1 MRSMRTLALS
11 AASVAVVGAVLAVP
25 APSQAALT
33 NTDFG
38 LFASG
43 FGTRVTGG
51 NIPANSGDL
60 GYQTIGCTRKAGH
73 NVNNNTAGAKVP
85 GLGTIGATTTKQR
98 TIKSGDMVKSISEHK
113 IADVVLDK
121 SPLGKVTVEGLS
133 SVSQAWWDG
142 KAYKADSK
150 AKIAHI
156 VLDPAGPGRTIDLPI
171 PGRDKP
177 LVIPGIATIG
187 IGNTVEK
194 VKADGSGSF
203 SYANGIWIKLHG
215 TDTEVTVGRSRAE
228 INGDAFSAVFNGFSN
243 SVDAT
248 ALGGAVQVGKNPLT
262 NAGCAG
268 TKGKLKTK
276 SIAHVPLGKVG
287 NIVDVKGLTS
297 GQRSNQTKT
306 TAGGYTFGEVANVNI
321 GDGAIRIEA
330 IRAQANAN
338 YVKGKGSTTSISGTK
353 FGDIYI
359 GKQKVSLAQLE
370 SALSRVDIPGLAKIE
385 TKVVVERS
393 KNLVEVVALRLTL
406 LDATKGTKTVVNIG
420 HAKFKVNANK

>member
-1 MRSMRTLALS
+1 MRSIRTFALS
-11 AASVAVVGAVLAVP
+11 AAAAAVVGAVLVVP

-33 NTDFG
+33 NTSFG

-51 NIPANSGDL
+51 SIPANSGDL
-60 GYQTIGCTRKAGH
+60 GYQTIGCTRKAGYD
-73 NVNNNTAGAKVP
+73 VNNNTAGAKVP
-85 GLGTIGATTTKQR
+85 GVGTIGATTTKQR
-98 TIKSGDMVKSISEHK
+98 TVKSGATVKSISEHK

-133 SVSQAWWDG
+133 SVSQAWWNG

-150 AKIAHI
+150 AKIAHV
-156 VLDPAGPGRTIDLPI
+156 VLDPAGPGQKIDLPI

-187 IGNTVEK
+187 LGNTVENTN
-194 VKADGSGSF
+194 ADGAQA
-203 SYANGIWIKLHG
+203 YANGIWIKLHG
-215 TDTEVTVGRSRAE
+215 TDSEVIVGRSRAE
-228 INGDAFSAVFNGFSN
+228 INGQAFSAVFNGFSN
-243 SVDAT
+243 SVDAS
-248 ALGGAVQVGKNPLT
+248 ALGGVAKVGKNPLT
-262 NAGCAG
+262 NASCAG

-276 SIAHVPLGKVG
+276 SIGHVPLGETG
-287 NIVDVKGLTS
+287 DIVDVKGLTS

-306 TAGGYTFGEVANVNI
+306 TAEGYTFGEVANVNI

-330 IRAQANAN
+330 IRAQANAKF
-338 YVKGKGSTTSISGTK
+338 VKGKGSTTSISGTK

-359 GKQKVSLAQLE
+359 NDQKVSLAQLG

-385 TKVVVERS
+385 TKVITERS
-393 KNLVEVVALRLTL
+393 KNLIEVVALRLTL
-406 LDATKGTKTVVNIG
+406 LDATEGTKTVVNIG
-420 HAKFKVNANK
+420 HAKFKVNSNK

>member
-1 MRSMRTLALS
+1 MRTLALS

-51 NIPANSGDL
+51 SLPANSGDL

-73 NVNNNTAGAKVP
+73 NVSNNTAGAKVP
-85 GLGTIGATTTKQR
+85 GVGTIGATTTRQR
-98 TIKSGDMVKSISEHK
+98 TIKSGSTVKSISEHK

-142 KAYKADSK
+142 KGYKSDSK

-156 VLDPAGPGRTIDLPI
+156 VLDPAGPGRKIDLPI

-187 IGNTVEK
+187 IGNIVERAN
-194 VKADGSGSF
+194 ADGAHA
-203 SYANGIWIKLHG
+203 YANGIWIKLHG
-215 TDTEVTVGRSRAE
+215 TDSEVIVGRSRAE
-228 INGDAFSAVFNGFSN
+228 INGQAFSAVFNGFSN
-243 SVDAT
+243 SVDAS
-248 ALGGAVQVGKNPLT
+248 ALNGLVKVGKNPLT

-276 SIAHVPLGKVG
+276 SIGHVPLGEVG

-353 FGDIYI
+353 FGDIYV
-359 GKQKVSLAQLE
+359 GDRKVSLAQLE
-370 SALSRVDIPGLAKIE
+370 SALSRVNIPGLAKIE

-406 LDATKGTKTVVNIG
+406 LDGAKGTKTVVNIG

>member
-1 MRSMRTLALS
+1 MRTLALS

-51 NIPANSGDL
+51 SLPANSGDL

-73 NVNNNTAGAKVP
+73 DVSNNTAGAKVP
-85 GLGTIGATTTKQR
+85 GLGTIGATTTRQR
-98 TIKSGDMVKSISEHK
+98 TIKSGSMVKSISEHK

-142 KAYKADSK
+142 KGYKSDSK

-187 IGNTVEK
+187 IGNIVERAN
-194 VKADGSGSF
+194 ADGAH
-203 SYANGIWIKLHG
+203 SYANGVWIKLHG
-215 TDTEVTVGRSRAE
+215 TDSEVTIGRSRAE
-228 INGDAFSAVFNGFSN
+228 INGQAFSAVFNGFSN
-243 SVDAT
+243 SVDAS

-276 SIAHVPLGKVG
+276 SIGHVPLGEVG

-306 TAGGYTFGEVANVNI
+306 TAEGYTFGEVANVNI

-330 IRAQANAN
+330 IRAQANAK
-338 YVKGKGSTTSISGTK
+338 YVKGKGSTSSISGTK

-406 LDATKGTKTVVNIG
+406 LDGTKGTKTVVNIG

>member
-51 NIPANSGDL
+51 SLPANSGDL

-73 NVNNNTAGAKVP
+73 DVSNNTAGAKVP
-85 GLGTIGATTTKQR
+85 GLGTIGATTTRQR
-98 TIKSGDMVKSISEHK
+98 TIKSGSMVKSISEHK

-142 KAYKADSK
+142 KGYKSDSK

-171 PGRDKP
+171 PGREKP

-187 IGNTVEK
+187 IGNVVERAN
-194 VKADGSGSF
+194 ADGAHA
-203 SYANGIWIKLHG
+203 YANGIWIKLHG
-215 TDTEVTVGRSRAE
+215 TDSEVVVGRSRAE
-228 INGDAFSAVFNGFSN
+228 INGQAFSAVFNGFSN
-243 SVDAT
+243 SVDAS
-248 ALGGAVQVGKNPLT
+248 ALGGLVKVGKNPLT

-276 SIAHVPLGKVG
+276 SIAHVPLGEVG
-287 NIVDVKGLTS
+287 NIVDAKGLTS

-330 IRAQANAN
+330 IRAQANVN
-338 YVKGKGSTTSISGTK
+338 YVKGKGSTSSISGTK

>member
-1 MRSMRTLALS
+1 MRSIRTFALS
-11 AASVAVVGAVLAVP
+11 AAAAAVVGAVLVVP

-33 NTDFG
+33 NTSFG
-38 LFASG
+38 MFAAG

-51 NIPANSGDL
+51 SIPANSGDL
-60 GYQTIGCTRKAGH
+60 GYQTIGCTRKAGYD
-73 NVNNNTAGAKVP
+73 VNNNTAGAKVP

-98 TIKSGDMVKSISEHK
+98 TVKSGATVKSISEHK

-142 KAYKADSK
+142 KGYKADSK
-150 AKIAHI
+150 AKIAHV
-156 VLDPAGPGRTIDLPI
+156 VLDPAGPGQKIDLPI

-187 IGNTVEK
+187 LGNTVEK
-194 VKADGSGSF
+194 TNADGAEA
-203 SYANGIWIKLHG
+203 YANGIWIKLHG
-215 TDTEVTVGRSRAE
+215 TDSEVIVGRSRAE
-228 INGDAFSAVFNGFSN
+228 INGQAFSGVFSGFSN
-243 SVDAT
+243 SIDAT
-248 ALGGAVQVGKNPLT
+248 ALGGVAKVGKNPLT

-276 SIAHVPLGKVG
+276 SIGHVPLGEAGDV
-287 NIVDVKGLTS
+287 VDVKGLTS

-330 IRAQANAN
+330 IRAQANAKF
-338 YVKGKGSTTSISGTK
+338 VKGQGSTTSISGTK

-359 GKQKVSLAQLE
+359 QDQGRRRAQQEPGRGRRPATDAPRRDRGHQDRCQHRSREVQGQRKQV
-370 SALSRVDIPGLAKIE
+370 RP
-385 TKVVVERS
+385 
-393 KNLVEVVALRLTL
+393 
-406 LDATKGTKTVVNIG
+406 
-420 HAKFKVNANK
+420 

>member
-1 MRSMRTLALS
+1 MRSIRTLALS
-11 AASVAVVGAVLAVP
+11 AAAAAVVGAVLVVP

-33 NTDFG
+33 NTSFG
-38 LFASG
+38 MFASG

-51 NIPANSGDL
+51 SIPANSGDL
-60 GYQTIGCTRKAGH
+60 GYQTIGCTRKAGYD
-73 NVNNNTAGAKVP
+73 VNNNTAGAKVP

-98 TIKSGDMVKSISEHK
+98 TIKSGEMVKSISEHK

-121 SPLGKVTVEGLS
+121 SPLGTVTVEGLS

-142 KAYKADSK
+142 KGYKADSK
-150 AKIAHI
+150 AKIAHVI
-156 VLDPAGPGRTIDLPI
+156 LDPAGPGQKIDLPV

-187 IGNTVEK
+187 IGNTESRTN
-194 VKADGSGSF
+194 ADGAYT
-203 SYANGIWIKLHG
+203 YANGIWIKLHG
-215 TDTEVTVGRSRAE
+215 SDTEVTIGRSRAE
-228 INGDAFSAVFNGFSN
+228 INGQAYSAVFNGFSN

-262 NAGCAG
+262 NASCAG

-276 SIAHVPLGKVG
+276 SLAGVPLGNAG
-287 NIVDVKGLTS
+287 DIVDVKGLTS
-297 GQRSNQTKT
+297 GQRSNQTST
-306 TAGGYTFGEVANVNI
+306 TAEGYTFGEVASVNI
-321 GDGAIRIEA
+321 GDGAIRVEA
-330 IRAQANAN
+330 IRAQANVK
-338 YVKGKGSTTSISGTK
+338 YVKGKGSTSSISGTK

-359 GKQKVSLAQLE
+359 NDQKVSLAQLE

-385 TKVVVERS
+385 TKVITNRS
-393 KNLVEVVALRLTL
+393 KNLIEVVALRLTL
-406 LDATKGTKTVVNIG
+406 LDATDGTKSVVNIG

>member
-1 MRSMRTLALS
+1 MRSIRTLALS
-11 AASVAVVGAVLAVP
+11 AAAAAVVGAVLVVP

-33 NTDFG
+33 NTSFG
-38 LFASG
+38 MFAAG

-51 NIPANSGDL
+51 SIPANSGDL
-60 GYQTIGCTRKAGH
+60 GYQTIGCTRKAGYD
-73 NVNNNTAGAKVP
+73 VNNNTAGAKVP

-98 TIKSGDMVKSISEHK
+98 TVKSGETVKSISEHK

-121 SPLGKVTVEGLS
+121 SPLGTVTVEGLS
-133 SVSQAWWDG
+133 SISQAWWDG
-142 KAYKADSK
+142 KGYKADSK
-150 AKIAHI
+150 AKIAHVI
-156 VLDPAGPGRTIDLPI
+156 LDPAGPGQKIDLPI

-187 IGNTVEK
+187 LGNTVEK
-194 VKADGSGSF
+194 TNADGAEA
-203 SYANGIWIKLHG
+203 YANGIWIKLHG
-215 TDTEVTVGRSRAE
+215 SDSEVIVGRSRAE
-228 INGDAFSAVFNGFSN
+228 IHGQAFSGVFSGFAD

-276 SIAHVPLGKVG
+276 SIAGVPLGKAG
-287 NIVDVKGLTS
+287 DIVDVKGLTS

-306 TAGGYTFGEVANVNI
+306 TAEGYTFGEVASVNI

-330 IRAQANAN
+330 IRAQANAKF
-338 YVKGKGSTTSISGTK
+338 VKGKGASTSTAGTK

-359 GKQKVSLAQLE
+359 NDQKVSLAQLG

-385 TKVVVERS
+385 TNVVVDRS
-393 KNLVEVVALRLTL
+393 KNLIEVVALRLTL
-406 LDATKGTKTVVNIG
+406 LDATEGTKTVLNIG

>member
-1 MRSMRTLALS
+1 MRTLALS
-11 AASVAVVGAVLAVP
+11 AASVAVVGAILAVP

-38 LFASG
+38 MFASG

-51 NIPANSGDL
+51 SLPANSGDL

-73 NVNNNTAGAKVP
+73 DVSNNTAGAKVP

-98 TIKSGDMVKSISEHK
+98 TIKSGSTVKSISEHK

-121 SPLGKVTVEGLS
+121 NPLGKVTVEGLS

-142 KAYKADSK
+142 KGYKADSK

-171 PGRDKP
+171 PGSDRP

-187 IGNTVEK
+187 LGNTVERTN
-194 VKADGSGSF
+194 ADGAY

-215 TDTEVTVGRSRAE
+215 TDSEVIVGRSRAE
-228 INGDAFSAVFNGFSN
+228 INGQAFSAVFNGFSN
-243 SVDAT
+243 SVDAS
-248 ALGGAVQVGKNPLT
+248 ALGGVVKVGKNPLT

-276 SIAHVPLGKVG
+276 SIGHVPLGEVG
-287 NIVDVKGLTS
+287 NILDVKGLTS

-306 TAGGYTFGEVANVNI
+306 TAEGYTFGEVANVNI
-321 GDGAIRIEA
+321 GNGAIRIEA
-330 IRAQANAN
+330 IRAQANVK
-338 YVKGKGSTTSISGTK
+338 YVKGKGSTASISGTK

-406 LDATKGTKTVVNIG
+406 LDATEGTKTVVNIG
-420 HAKFKVNANK
+420 HAKFKVNSSK

>member
-1 MRSMRTLALS
+1 MRTLALS

-51 NIPANSGDL
+51 SLPANSGDL

-73 NVNNNTAGAKVP
+73 NVSNNTAGAKVP
-85 GLGTIGATTTKQR
+85 GVGTIGATTTRQR
-98 TIKSGDMVKSISEHK
+98 TIKSGSMVKSISEHK
-113 IADVVLDK
+113 IADVVLDN

-142 KAYKADSK
+142 KGYKSDSK
-150 AKIAHI
+150 SKIAHI
-156 VLDPAGPGRTIDLPI
+156 VLDPAGPGRKVDLPV

-187 IGNTVEK
+187 IGNIVERAN
-194 VKADGSGSF
+194 ADGAHA
-203 SYANGIWIKLHG
+203 YANGVWIKLHG
-215 TDTEVTVGRSRAE
+215 TDSEVIVGRSRAE
-228 INGDAFSAVFNGFSN
+228 INGQAFSAVFNGFSN
-243 SVDAT
+243 SVDAS
-248 ALGGAVQVGKNPLT
+248 ALNGLVKVGKNPLT

-276 SIAHVPLGKVG
+276 SIGHVPLGEVG
-287 NIVDVKGLTS
+287 DIVDVKGLTS

-330 IRAQANAN
+330 IRAQANAKF
-338 YVKGKGSTTSISGTK
+338 VKGKGSTTSISGTK

-359 GKQKVSLAQLE
+359 GDRKASLAQLE

-406 LDATKGTKTVVNIG
+406 LDGAKGTKTVVNIG